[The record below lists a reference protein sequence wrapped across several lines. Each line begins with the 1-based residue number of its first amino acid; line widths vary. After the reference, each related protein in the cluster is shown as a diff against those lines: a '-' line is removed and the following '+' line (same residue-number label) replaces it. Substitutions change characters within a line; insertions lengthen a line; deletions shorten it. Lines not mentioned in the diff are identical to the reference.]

1 MSLYIMPGY
10 GKFDDV
16 MARLGKHKTGRACL
30 YINKLENVD
39 MVVLEELITK
49 SVAWMR
55 NKYGK

>member
-16 MARLGKHKTGRACL
+16 MARFGKHKTGRACI